1 MDPRRRLGEAGETLA
16 CKHLEARGYEVVER
30 NFRTRY
36 GELDVVA
43 ADRRHLV
50 FVEVKTRIVRSR
62 PGPLGP
68 FDAIGPRKRRQVR
81 LMAREWLARGCDPQR
96 PRPPELRFDAIGIT
110 FDTGGRLVE
119 LEHLEGAF

>member
-16 CKHLEARGYEVVER
+16 CRHLEARGFEVVER

-43 ADRRHLV
+43 ADKRYLV
-50 FVEVKTRIVRSR
+50 FVEVKARIVRGR

-68 FDAIGPRKRRQVR
+68 FDAIGARKRRQVR
-81 LMAREWLARGCDPQR
+81 LMAREWLVRGQGLQR
-96 PRPPELRFDAIGIT
+96 ARPPELRFDAIGIT

-119 LEHLEGAF
+119 LDHLEGAF